1 MELGLTNMPEKP
13 KTVKFMPAQYPWAD
27 PWLRQLQRE
36 VDGLKGAFEQIKHN
50 KNMPAKKPKKRP
62 AQAEHPED
70 LIYATK
76 TFMSELAY
84 IQECY
89 FEALCS
95 KLGID
100 GEDDKSLL
108 FDYLH
113 NDESNDSF
121 GEYLDRMEQ
130 SVAFLSKKEKK

>member
-1 MELGLTNMPEKP
+1 M
-13 KTVKFMPAQYPWAD
+13 
-27 PWLRQLQRE
+27 RQLQRE
-36 VDGLKGAFEQIKHN
+36 VDGLKEAFGQIKHN
-50 KNMPAKKPKKRP
+50 KNMPPQKHKKLP
-62 AQAEHPED
+62 AQAGHPED

-76 TFMSELAY
+76 TFMSELFY

-100 GEDDKSLL
+100 GEDAKSLL

-113 NDESNDSF
+113 NDESSDSF

-130 SVAFLSKKEKK
+130 GVAFLQKKEEE